1 MLTFFDCN
9 CVLGRLT
16 GVGLALRNASDLLRE
31 MSRHNITRALVFH
44 APYGPTYENELLLE
58 SLAGQAALFPA
69 ALAAPWETS
78 RERLTGRTREIL
90 ESKACA
96 IRVFAAA
103 EHFDFSASY
112 LGEVMAIT
120 AGRRLPVMID
130 ADQLG
135 GFGALAQMLQAYP
148 TIPFI
153 LTKVGCGNN
162 RHVYE
167 MLDRHPNL
175 HVETSLFRAFQGLE
189 DLVGRFGAGRILFGS
204 YMPLFDPGAAVTR
217 LLYSDLSRTD
227 RERIAFGNLES
238 MLSSIRR

>member
-9 CVLGRLT
+9 CMLGRLT
-16 GVGLALRNASDLLRE
+16 GVGLALRTARDLLRV
-31 MSRHNITRALVFH
+31 MAHHNITRALVFH

-58 SLAGQAALFPA
+58 SLAGEPALLPA

-96 IRVFAAA
+96 IRLFPVA
-103 EHFDFSASY
+103 EHFDFSESH
-112 LGEVMAIT
+112 LGEIMALA
-120 AGRRLPVMID
+120 AGRRLPVMVD

-135 GFGALAQMLQAYP
+135 GFGALAQMLQAHP

-162 RHVYE
+162 RHVYDL
-167 MLDRHPNL
+167 LDRHSNL

-189 DLVGRFGAGRILFGS
+189 DLVARFGADRILFGS
-204 YMPLFDPGAAVTR
+204 YLPLLDPGAAVTR
-217 LLYSDLSRTD
+217 LLYSDLGRTD
-227 RERIAFGNLES
+227 KERIAFGNLEA
-238 MLSSIRR
+238 MVSSIRS